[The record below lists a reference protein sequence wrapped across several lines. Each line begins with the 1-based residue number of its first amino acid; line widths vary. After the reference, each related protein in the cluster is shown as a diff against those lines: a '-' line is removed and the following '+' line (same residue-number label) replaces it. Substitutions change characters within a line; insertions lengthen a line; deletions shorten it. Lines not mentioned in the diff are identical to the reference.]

1 MPTWSL
7 HAIPKPAG
15 DLPNLPGQKLLQA
28 VVVGSKQVSLGRGPE
43 NTIPLLDEQASRRH
57 AIIEQ
62 SSLPE
67 GGIVVRDLGSR
78 NGTKVNGI
86 RVEQAALRHN
96 DIVKVGTTE
105 FRVQCDPP
113 PASEDLTLPLADAA
127 APTGASLEFDGPGII
142 VDTESLG
149 LSVDAGLMGLS
160 AEVRNAPLTK
170 SIEVGWMFELAG
182 VLQQLPPKEDPP
194 KLILIDSA
202 GRTTN
207 IFDTPTDGPNCL
219 RLMLQLA
226 AKARSTD
233 IHWEPKGTHTLVR
246 LRVDGEMAPII
257 ELPPRVAELAS
268 GVIRSAC
275 HMQLAGKDAV
285 QDGHFSCIFPDRR
298 VEYRISFTPSMHG
311 QKIVTRVLDAAGSP
325 QAMSELGLSEPMHE
339 RLTKLCDQDSGLI
352 LTCGPT
358 GSGKTTTLYNALR
371 SIDRQARNVV
381 TIEDP
386 VEYQLSG
393 VTQIPVD
400 EARGN
405 HFGALLRSVLRQD
418 PDVILV
424 GEIRDE
430 ETARTAMQAALT
442 GHLVFSSVHSKDSIT
457 AIFRLLDLKI
467 EPYLVANS
475 VNVILAQRLVRIL
488 CEQCKMKVQITP
500 GQATRMGRFLGG
512 KSHAFGAVGC
522 GKCLRT
528 GYKGRRAL
536 FELLDFNDELRDV
549 ILQKPTIAGI
559 KRVLETTLFSTLQQS
574 GWRLI
579 SEGLTTIDEVEKVAA
594 MT

>member
-1 MPTWSL
+1 V
-7 HAIPKPAG
+7 
-15 DLPNLPGQKLLQA
+15 QA
-28 VVVGSKQVSLGRGPE
+28 VMLGTKQVSIGRGPE

-57 AIIEQ
+57 AVIEQ

-67 GGIVVRDLGSR
+67 GGFVVRDLGSR
-78 NGTKVNGI
+78 NGTKLNGI
-86 RVEQAALRHN
+86 RVEQAPLRHE
-96 DIVKVGTTE
+96 DVVKVGGTE
-105 FRVQCDPP
+105 FRVRCDPP
-113 PASEDLTLPLADAA
+113 PVDGLGALHATTASASRMGMPGM
-127 APTGASLEFDGPGII
+127 GASVEFDGPGII
-142 VDTESLG
+142 VDAESVG
-149 LSVDAGLMGLS
+149 LSVDNGLLGLTP
-160 AEVRNAPLTK
+160 ELR
-170 SIEVGWMFELAG
+170 SISLARSNEVGWMFELAG
-182 VLQQLPPKEDPP
+182 VLQQLPPKDDPP
-194 KLILIDSA
+194 KLSLIDSA
-202 GRTTN
+202 GRPTN
-207 IFDTPTDGPNCL
+207 IFETATDGPNCV
-219 RLMLQLA
+219 RLLLQLA
-226 AKARSTD
+226 AKARATD

-257 ELPPRVAELAS
+257 ELPARVGELAY
-268 GVIRSAC
+268 GVIKSVC
-275 HMQLAGKDAV
+275 QMQMAGKDAV
-285 QDGHFSCIFPDRR
+285 QDGHFSCVFPDRR
-298 VEYRISFTPSMHG
+298 VEYRISYTPSMHG
-311 QKIVTRVLDAAGSP
+311 QKLVTRVLDAAGSP
-325 QAMSELGLSEPMHE
+325 QSLEELGLSEPMQE
-339 RLTKLCDQDSGLI
+339 RLARICQQDSGLI

-475 VNVILAQRLVRIL
+475 INVILAQRLVRLL
-488 CEQCKMKVQITP
+488 CEQCKAKVQVTP

-512 KSHAFGAVGC
+512 KSHVFGDVGC

-528 GYKGRRAL
+528 GYRGRRAL

-549 ILQKPTIAGI
+549 VLQKPTIAGI
-559 KRVLETTLFSTLQQS
+559 KRVLEQTLFHTLQQS

-579 SEGLTTIDEVEKVAA
+579 SDGVTTIEEVEKVAS
-594 MT
+594 MG